1 MTVHWIP
8 QIQPK
13 RSFRAF
19 SCFTSSSPF
28 LTCGLLALFRAKTSS
43 LPNDSVRPLF
53 KQIVFFFWY
62 TECIFKMYLFSLYM
76 PQLDASSR
84 FRLLGEILA
93 HIFCKSTAIICQYA
107 WSCSAK
113 KLNFCGIRAMFF
125 STVLRDHAGWSLTG
139 NRKKGISQI
148 SDLKTA

>member
-1 MTVHWIP
+1 MTVYWIP
-8 QIQPK
+8 KIQPK
-13 RSFRAF
+13 RSFQAF

-62 TECIFKMYLFSLYM
+62 TECIFKMYLFSLYT

-107 WSCSAK
+107 MLSLKNW
-113 KLNFCGIRAMFF
+113 KLLWHSSNGFL
-125 STVLRDHAGWSLTG
+125 TVLRDHAGWSLTG
-139 NRKKGISQI
+139 NKKERNKSNFWP
-148 SDLKTA
+148 